1 MSVLFMILAVFCLGY
16 YCFAAS
22 YAGTASSFLFFW
34 IVAAGVLATCSLLS
48 ILNHKI
54 HWVAHVPKL
63 IRATVLIVAVL
74 STVSF
79 VVVEL
84 LIVKHMNEKA
94 DSGADYVVVLGAQVR
109 GTKITKSLKTRLDA
123 AYQYA
128 CHNKN
133 AKVIVSGG
141 QGEGEDLSEALAMCQ
156 YLTEKGLD
164 SKRIL
169 MEDKSVSTKEN
180 LTFSKELI
188 EKEDAKIVI
197 VTNNF
202 HVYRATLLAKKLGY
216 ESPQGIGSSTDYH
229 LFINY
234 MVREAFALAKEKFQG
249 NI

>member
-1 MSVLFMILAVFCLGY
+1 
-16 YCFAAS
+16 
-22 YAGTASSFLFFW
+22 
-34 IVAAGVLATCSLLS
+34 
-48 ILNHKI
+48 
-54 HWVAHVPKL
+54 
-63 IRATVLIVAVL
+63 
-74 STVSF
+74 
-79 VVVEL
+79 
-84 LIVKHMNEKA
+84 
-94 DSGADYVVVLGAQVR
+94 
-109 GTKITKSLKTRLDA
+109 
-123 AYQYA
+123 
-128 CHNKN
+128 
-133 AKVIVSGG
+133 
-141 QGEGEDLSEALAMCQ
+141 MCQ

>member
-1 MSVLFMILAVFCLGY
+1 MFILFAILAIFCFGY

-34 IVAAGVLATCSLLS
+34 IVAAGVLAFCALLS
-48 ILNHKI
+48 MLNHKI
-54 HWVAHVPKL
+54 HWVMHVPKL
-63 IRATVLIVAVL
+63 LRASVLIVVVL
-74 STVSF
+74 SVVSF
-79 VVVEL
+79 FVVEI
-84 LIVKHMNEKA
+84 LIVKHMHEKVEK
-94 DSGADYVVVLGAQVR
+94 DADYVIVLGAQVR
-109 GTKITKSLKTRLDA
+109 GTRITKPLKSRLDA
-123 AYQYA
+123 AYEYA
-128 CHNKN
+128 CDNEN
-133 AKVIVSGG
+133 PKVIVSGG
-141 QGEGEDLSEALAMCQ
+141 QGPGEDLSEALAMYE
-156 YLTEKGLD
+156 YLVEKGLD

-180 LTFSKELI
+180 LTFSKELM

-234 MVREAFALAKEKFQG
+234 MVREAFALAKEKIQG